1 MPSRAASAS
10 WPDRILA
17 GSIGALVLLAWYA
30 LWLWGRSPG
39 GHLLMHGAGH
49 LAATANNLGYYTAIF
64 VAGWTLMTIAMM
76 LPTVTPLLILFRRMA
91 AARANAA
98 LLLATVVAGYLAVWI
113 VFGLAVQAAN
123 RYLAQP
129 LLDLPW
135 VASRPWLPAVSI
147 LTLAGLFQ
155 FSTLKYACLEKC
167 RTPLSFIASHWQGGN
182 EYRQAFRIGAGHG
195 LYCVGCCWSLMLL
208 MFLTGAGNL
217 VWMLLLGVV
226 MAAEKNFPWGRKVGK
241 PIGAVLLLTAAGLA
255 LRAA

>member
-49 LAATANNLGYYTAIF
+49 LAA
-64 VAGWTLMTIAMM
+64 
-76 LPTVTPLLILFRRMA
+76 
-91 AARANAA
+91 ARANAA
-98 LLLATVVAGYLAVWI
+98 PLLATVVAGYLSVWI
-113 VFGLAVQAAN
+113 AFGLAVQAAN

-135 VASRPWLPAVSI
+135 VAERPWLPAVSI

-155 FSTLKYACLEKC
+155 FSSLKYACLEKC
-167 RTPLSFIASHWQGGN
+167 RTPLSFIASHWHGGN

-195 LYCVGCCWSLMLL
+195 VYCVGCCWSLMLL

-226 MAAEKNFPWGRKVGK
+226 MALEKNFPWGKKVGK
-241 PIGAVLLLTAAGLA
+241 PIGAALLLAAACVALLA
-255 LRAA
+255 AR